1 MKEHIYTI
9 PINDAF
15 DKKCECPVCEFMRSE
30 EKSIIEYTLG
40 ASMMEP
46 DERVRSNKDGYCNHH
61 FSMLLEQTNKLSLA
75 LILQTHLSELRNA
88 VENDEKAI
96 TAAKKSIFKKDDALP
111 EAVKGYER
119 VSASCVVCD
128 KLFDIQEKFIDNII
142 ELYKKEDDFKKK
154 FDSCK
159 GFCIPHF
166 SALAKGA
173 SQILSE
179 TKRKEFLTALYRI
192 EIDNLKR
199 IQEDIDWFTK
209 KFDFRFAN
217 EDWKNSRDAVLRTTE
232 KIIGYT
238 DFKER

>member
-15 DKKCECPVCEFMRSE
+15 GKDCECPVCEFMRNE
-30 EKSIIEYTLG
+30 EKNLIEYTLG

-46 DERVRSNKDGYCNHH
+46 DERVRSNKTGYCNHH

-75 LILQTHLSELRNA
+75 LILQTHLSEIRAMVEENERA
-88 VENDEKAI
+88 V
-96 TAAKKSIFKKDDALP
+96 TASKKTFFRKDDYVLNIAT
-111 EAVKGYER
+111 EYET
-119 VSASCVVCD
+119 VSNSCVICE
-128 KLFDIQEKFIDNII
+128 KLSDIQGKFIANII
-142 ELYKKEDDFKKK
+142 ELYKKEEDFKQK
-154 FDSCK
+154 FDKCK

-166 SALAKGA
+166 ASLVKGA
-173 SQILSE
+173 SQIVSE
-179 TKRKEFLTALYRI
+179 TKRKEFLSSLYRV

-199 IQEDIDWFTK
+199 IQDDIDWFTK
-209 KFDFRFAN
+209 KFDFRYAD
-217 EDWKNSRDAVLRTTE
+217 EGWKNSRDAVLRTTE